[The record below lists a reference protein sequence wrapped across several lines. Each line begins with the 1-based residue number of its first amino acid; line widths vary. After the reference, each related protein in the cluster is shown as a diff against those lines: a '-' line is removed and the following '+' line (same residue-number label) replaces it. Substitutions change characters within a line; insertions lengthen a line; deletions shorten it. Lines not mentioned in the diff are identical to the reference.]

1 MNDLSQYFHEQ
12 RMQLLDF
19 MSMDTAGLSVAAIKE
34 RLLGFYSSYNVMT
47 ANLESARVY
56 RVRRIDPGTVHTKC
70 ADVWHPPAE
79 DVAKIGRAND
89 IRQAMLYC
97 SLDPQTAID
106 ETQIKEG
113 ERFSLAI
120 YQLRGRDPYDARSI
134 VIKETKPVPGN
145 AVEFSRFGSELSRFM
160 INEFTRPVSEGNEHH
175 YKRSCAIAQI
185 LLELP
190 CKDSLVYPSVRNRE
204 AVNVVYTSKAAA
216 ETLAVVQ
223 VATCEME
230 KGRAV
235 RVDKLWLP
243 DAKGSLIAQSPPH
256 PMPAPLRF
264 AGSPP
269 KFSDLFHDSKIAT
282 PEEIVNYHLANKS
295 IQRTLLRGATD
306 L

>member
-1 MNDLSQYFHEQ
+1 
-12 RMQLLDF
+12 MQLLDF
-19 MSMDTAGLSVAAIKE
+19 MSMDTAALSVDAIKE
-34 RLLGFYSSYNVMT
+34 RLLGFYSSYNVLT

-56 RVRRIDPGTVHTKC
+56 RVRRIDSGTVHTKC
-70 ADVWHPPAE
+70 ADVWHPPAKY
-79 DVAKIGRAND
+79 VAKMGRAND
-89 IRQAMLYC
+89 IGQAMLYC

-106 ETQIKEG
+106 ETQIQEG

-134 VIKETKPVPGN
+134 VIKETKPIPGN

-160 INEFTRPVSEGNEHH
+160 VNEFTRPVSEGSEHH

-185 LLELP
+185 LLDLP
-190 CKDSLVYPSVRNRE
+190 CKDSLVYPSVRNKE

-216 ETLAVVQ
+216 ETLAVEQ

-230 KGRAV
+230 KDRAV

-243 DAKGSLIAQSPPH
+243 DAKGSLIAQSSPPH

-264 AGSPP
+264 ADSPP
-269 KFSDLFHDSKIAT
+269 KFSDLFRDSKIAT
-282 PEEIVNYHLANKS
+282 PEEIVNLNYHLANKS
-295 IQRTLLRGATD
+295 IQRTPLRGTTD
-306 L
+306 F